1 MYYIKYWQVM
11 RRKGIHQR
19 RSVYEVAR
27 LEWARKVSLKSD
39 F

>member
-19 RSVYEVAR
+19 SVYEVAR
-27 LEWARKVSLKSD
+27 LEWARKVSLESD